1 MAKIQ
6 REIDLSF
13 ALDNKIIGS
22 QICLP
27 IILLSKKETQILQEM
42 AKSNKCATITVE
54 AGTKKRSLLANK
66 YAWKLCDLIAEKVGS
81 DRDTIHNEMLLR
93 YGVFDT
99 ISVKSEIVDKVVR
112 NFDYYKM
119 LGESELNN
127 QKFTHIRVVLGSH
140 KYNSKEMAKFIDGL
154 ILEAKALDIETLPP
168 AEIKRMCENLN
179 IKEC

>member
-13 ALDNKIIGS
+13 ALDKKIIGS

-42 AKSNKCATITVE
+42 AKSNKRAMITVE
-54 AGTKKRSLLANK
+54 TATKKRSLLANK

-81 DRDTIHNEMLLR
+81 DRDTIHNEMLLC

-99 ISVKSEIVDKVVR
+99 VSVKSDIVEKIVR
-112 NFDYYKM
+112 NFDYYKI

-179 IKEC
+179 IRED